1 MKKIY
6 IFNIHLIQSALI
18 LLIHRNTEHIME
30 IIVNVS
36 SESSFEFYVVTDVY
50 LMIDYRAFSHAK

>member
-6 IFNIHLIQSALI
+6 ILNIHLIQSALI